1 MPSNIEIKAR
11 ITDLKKIE
19 GLVAALSDTPPKRL
33 RQRDTFFR
41 CAAGR
46 LKLRETGVGE
56 SELIFYSRAD
66 VVGTKQS
73 DYEIAPVTD
82 AAKLKSVLKQA
93 LGETVVVVE
102 KTRLVSLIGQ
112 TRVHLDAV
120 EGLGNFLELEV
131 VLRDGQSPTEGHA
144 IARDLMQKLG
154 IQEADLI
161 ATAYADMLMERA
173 VGASAVS
180 NPPPARS
187 TASPAA
193 GHSTESTG

>member
-19 GLVAALSDTPPKRL
+19 DLVAALSNTPPKRL

-41 CAAGR
+41 CEAGR
-46 LKLRETGVGE
+46 LKLRETGAGE

-66 VVGTKQS
+66 VAGTKQS

-82 AAKLKSVLKQA
+82 TAKLKSVLEQA
-93 LGETVVVVE
+93 LGETVVVE
-102 KTRLVSLIGQ
+102 KARLVSLIGQ

-120 EGLGNFLELEV
+120 EGLGCFLELEV
-131 VLRDGQSPTEGHA
+131 VLQEGQSPAEGHS
-144 IARDLMQKLG
+144 IARDLMQRLG

-161 ATAYADMLMERA
+161 AAAYAD
-173 VGASAVS
+173 
-180 NPPPARS
+180 
-187 TASPAA
+187 
-193 GHSTESTG
+193 

>member
-11 ITDLKKIE
+11 VTDLKKIE
-19 GLVAALSDTPPKRL
+19 VLMAALSDTPPKRL

-41 CAAGR
+41 CEAGR
-46 LKLRETGVGE
+46 LKLREMGAGE

-93 LGETVVVVE
+93 LGETVVVVVE

-120 EGLGNFLELEV
+120 EGLGSFLELEV

-144 IARDLMQKLG
+144 IARDLMQQLG

-173 VGASAVS
+173 VCASTIPS
-180 NPPPARS
+180 PPP
-187 TASPAA
+187 TPA
-193 GHSTESTG
+193 TGF

>member
-93 LGETVVVVE
+93 LGETVVVE

-144 IARDLMQKLG
+144 IARDLMQQLG

-173 VGASAVS
+173 VGASTIPS
-180 NPPPARS
+180 PPP
-187 TASPAA
+187 TPA
-193 GHSTESTG
+193 TGF